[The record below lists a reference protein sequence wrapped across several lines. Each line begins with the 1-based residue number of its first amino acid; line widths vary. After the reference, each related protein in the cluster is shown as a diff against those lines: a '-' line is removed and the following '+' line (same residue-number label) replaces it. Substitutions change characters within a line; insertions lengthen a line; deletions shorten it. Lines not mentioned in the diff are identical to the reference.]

1 MAPTQ
6 SPQGPSDPDAT
17 GSNIP
22 DAPEMWG
29 NGGLVGD
36 GRYRLTHRLGRGG
49 MAEVFAAEDVRLGRT
64 VAVKLLRA
72 DLAEDPVS
80 KARFTREAQS
90 VAGLNHHAV
99 VAVYDSGEDYVGGN
113 TVPYIVMEL
122 VEGRTIRD
130 LLLNADAPPP
140 DQALIIVSG
149 VLEALAYSH
158 QHGIVHR
165 DIKPANVIITHS
177 GAVKVM
183 DFGIARALHG
193 AASTMTQTGMVMG
206 TPQYLS
212 PEQALGKTVDTRS
225 DLYATGCLLY
235 ELLALRPPFT
245 GETPLSV
252 VYQHVQDM
260 PVPPSEVAE
269 AVPPELDGLVMRSLA
284 KDPDDR
290 FQSAEEMRGLVQ
302 YSLQMLH
309 EQGGH
314 TGTWNTGPVSHARGW
329 QHPGHGHRRH
339 HRTAA
344 PRFGI
349 HGGEP
354 DPAAR
359 YAGGRRR
366 VRGRAPA
373 RQGRPRQ
380 DLADRGAR
388 GDRDRG
394 GCRLRAAERQQ
405 RQHRPGHH
413 QVAFAEPVEGGQDLR
428 AAHGGAVHAA
438 DRARRYGW
446 RLRHLHRAA
455 EHAAHHPV
463 DVLAAHLGAADV
475 HTADVRAAHR
485 RRRRRHL
492 GRRDLGRRD
501 DGRRHLQRHR
511 LRHHQRDGQRHDH
524 RRRRR
529 PARYQRLTKDRP
541 GGDTR
546 RADGRNDMAGRAPDH
561 RSPARFVCRR
571 PRRRAAHGRARAAGG
586 PVAPTPVQPVNAS
599 WTRVYSR
606 VHHTASAAA
615 AGNCGSVRRS
625 PRR

>member
-314 TGTWNTGPVSHARGW
+314 TGTWNTGPVSMHEGGSTPAMG
-329 QHPGHGHRRH
+329 
-339 HRTAA
+339 TAA
-344 PRFGI
+344 TTALPHPDSGSTAASPILPPGMRADD
-349 HGGEP
+349 GGFEGGQRP
-354 DPAAR
+354 GK
-359 YAGGRRR
+359 GGR
-366 VRGRAPA
+366 GKIWLIAA
-373 RQGRPRQ
+373 
-380 DLADRGAR
+380 LAVIAIAVG
-388 GDRDRG
+388 
-394 GCRLRAAERQQ
+394 
-405 RQHRPGHH
+405 
-413 QVAFAEPVEGGQDLR
+413 VAFALQNANSGNTDPDTTKSPSPSQSKEDKTSEPPTEEPSTPQ
-428 AAHGGAVHAA
+428 
-438 DRARRYGW
+438 
-446 RLRHLHRAA
+446 
-455 EHAAHHPV
+455 
-463 DVLAAHLGAADV
+463 
-475 HTADVRAAHR
+475 T
-485 RRRRRHL
+485 
-492 GRRDLGRRD
+492 
-501 DGRRHLQRHR
+501 Q
-511 LRHHQRDGQRHDH
+511 
-524 RRRRR
+524 
-529 PARYQRLTKDRP
+529 P
-541 GGDTR
+541 GGTGGDSGTFTEPPSTPPTTPSTSSPPTSEPPTSAPPTSVPPTDDTAGGTTDGGTSDGGTTDGGTSSGTDAGTTSGTDSGTTTG
-546 RADGRNDMAGRAPDH
+546 ADG
-561 RSPARFVCRR
+561 
-571 PRRRAAHGRARAAGG
+571 G
-586 PVAPTPVQPVNAS
+586 PLGTS
-599 WTRVYSR
+599 
-606 VHHTASAAA
+606 
-615 AGNCGSVRRS
+615 G
-625 PRR
+625 